1 VRHTKFDANYRGRIK
16 VKSYEVEEGVSRA
29 QQPEMERS
37 LLARQEALFRVSQ
50 AIGVYRNPKE
60 LFRVLAKELRQVVAF
75 DFAAIFL
82 YDPDKNKVQTALL
95 ETTQSRQF
103 VIPPDF
109 PAEDTVTWWVY
120 HHQQPV
126 VIASRDSE
134 SRFPRMMKLYEDFS
148 IQSACILPL
157 TTAYR
162 RLGSLGF
169 GVQTPHAYSSEEV
182 RYLSLVA
189 DQVAL
194 AVDNALRDDEQ
205 RTSQVFLEEGQRLS
219 HTGSW
224 MWDLRSDEIK
234 WSREHFLIFGA
245 DPGTEKPSPAL
256 FWSRVHPDDREAVE
270 KLVDQSVR
278 GKHDFDQEFRLLL
291 PDGTLKYVS
300 GIGRP
305 VIDDSGNLISFTGTT
320 MDITPRKRAEEELRR
335 QKAHFE
341 KLFELAPE
349 AIVLRDFENRI
360 LRVNREFTNLYGFT
374 PEEAI
379 GRKVTDLIVPED
391 AREESDKMREALMRG
406 ARVDAEFTRKRK
418 DGSRLSVSFVA
429 APVLVEGNTPE
440 VFSIY
445 RDITERKRA
454 EEALR
459 RSEAYLSEGQRLS
472 HTGSWARCVS
482 SGEVYFSQESHRIFG
497 FDPDSQVTLD
507 MILGR
512 IHPDDRPAA
521 QESIEKAN
529 LEFTDFDLNYRIILD
544 DGSIRY
550 IHVIGHPVRKPD
562 GQVAEFIG
570 THVDVTERRLSRKA
584 LEDAFIEINNL
595 KEQLFQENIALRQEI
610 DETSMFEEIVGKSSA
625 LQKVLKELE
634 TVGPTESTVLIYG
647 ETGTGKELIAR
658 AIHNL
663 SARKSNAFVKVN
675 CAAIP
680 TGLLESE
687 FFGHERGAFTG
698 AIAQRIGRF
707 ELAHKGTVFLD
718 EIGEIPLELQPKLLR
733 VLQER
738 EFERLGS
745 SRTLKTDARLIAA
758 TNRDLSELVQEHK
771 FRSDLYYRLNVFPI
785 RVPALRERP
794 EDVPLLVRHFA
805 EIYSRRMGKL
815 IQNIPMDTMSALTG
829 YDWPG
834 NVRELQNVI
843 ERAVILSTHG
853 VLRVSPAELRTTSGA
868 APASVD
874 VPPQLQPRVRS
885 KVPALTPEQIE
896 HALRE
901 SNGRVGGAEGAAA
914 RLGLKRTTLIAQMKR
929 LGVSS
934 SGVRPSTPDTVKP
947 L

>member
-1 VRHTKFDANYRGRIK
+1 LKDI
-16 VKSYEVEEGVSRA
+16 EVVESVPATPHPGFE
-29 QQPEMERS
+29 QS
-37 LLARQEALFRVSQ
+37 LPARLEALFRVSQ
-50 AIGVYRNPKE
+50 AIGVHRNPKE
-60 LFRVLAKELRQVVAF
+60 LFRVLARELRRVVAF
-75 DFAAIFL
+75 DFVAIFL
-82 YDPDKNKVQTALL
+82 YDAEKNKVRTALL
-95 ETTQSRQF
+95 ETLEGPEF
-103 VIPPDF
+103 VIPENF
-109 PAEDTVTWWVY
+109 PAEDTITWWIY
-120 HHQQPV
+120 NHQQPV
-126 VIASRDSE
+126 VISSRDSE
-134 SRFPRMMKLYEDFS
+134 SRFPHMMKLYEQSDLE
-148 IQSACILPL
+148 SACILPL

-169 GVQTPHAYSSEEV
+169 GAHRPNTYSPDEV

-205 RTSQVFLEEGQRLS
+205 RTSELFLEEGQKLS

-224 MWDLRSDEIK
+224 VWNLTNGEIK
-234 WSREHFLIFGA
+234 WSREHFLIVGA
-245 DPGTEKPSPAL
+245 DPDKDKPSTPL
-256 FWSRVHPDDREAVE
+256 FWSRVHPDDRESLE
-270 KLVDQSVR
+270 KLVNEAVHEKKQFE
-278 GKHDFDQEFRLLL
+278 HEFRLVL

-305 VIDDSGNLISFTGTT
+305 VLDEAGNLTAFSGTT
-320 MDITPRKRAEEELRR
+320 MDITPRKRAEEELRK

-374 PEEAI
+374 PEEAL
-379 GRKVTDLIVPED
+379 GRNIADLIVPDGHWE
-391 AREESDKMREALMRG
+391 ASEKLREALERG
-406 ARVDAEFTRKRK
+406 ERVDAELTRKRK
-418 DGSRLSVSFVA
+418 DGSRLTVSFVA
-429 APVLVEGNTPE
+429 APVQVEGNTPE
-440 VFSIY
+440 IFGIY

-454 EEALR
+454 EAALR

-472 HTGSWARCVS
+472 HTGSWARCVT
-482 SGEVYFSQESHRIFG
+482 SGEVYFSQESYRIFG
-497 FDPDSQVTLD
+497 FEPDSNVTLET
-507 MILGR
+507 ILGR
-512 IHPDDRPAA
+512 IHPDERHAV
-521 QESIEKAN
+521 QQTIQKSIADSS
-529 LEFTDFDLNYRIILD
+529 DFELNYRIILD
-544 DGSIRY
+544 DGSIRHL
-550 IHVIGHPVRKPD
+550 HVLGHPVRKPD
-562 GQVAEFIG
+562 GSVAEFIG
-570 THVDVTERRLSRKA
+570 THIDVTEQRLSQRA
-584 LEDAFIEINNL
+584 LEDAFAEINTL
-595 KEQLFQENIALRQEI
+595 KEQLFQENVALRQEI
-610 DETSMFEEIVGKSSA
+610 DETSMFDEIVGKSAA
-625 LQKVLKELE
+625 LQKVLKEIE
-634 TVGPTESTVLIYG
+634 TVGPTDSTVLILG

-663 SARKSNAFVKVN
+663 SSRHGNAFVKVN

-687 FFGHERGAFTG
+687 LFGHERGAFTG

-707 ELAHKGTVFLD
+707 ELAHHGTVFLD

-758 TNRDLSELVQEHK
+758 TNRELSDLVAEHK
-771 FRSDLYYRLNVFPI
+771 FRSDLFYRLNVFPI

-805 EIYSRRMGKL
+805 EIFSRRMGKL
-815 IQNIPMDTMSALTG
+815 IQSIPTDTMSALVS

-843 ERAVILSTHG
+843 ERAVILSSRG
-853 VLRVSPAELRTTSGA
+853 VLRVSPAELRATSA
-868 APASVD
+868 VSPANAESSPAPVRSTRTRTV
-874 VPPQLQPRVRS
+874 VPP
-885 KVPALTPEQIE
+885 LTREQIE
-896 HALRE
+896 QALRD
-901 SNGRVGGAEGAAA
+901 SGGRVGGADGAAA

-929 LGVSS
+929 HGINSASVTA
-934 SGVRPSTPDTVKP
+934 PTIDTVKP

>member
-1 VRHTKFDANYRGRIK
+1 
-16 VKSYEVEEGVSRA
+16 VKNFEVDERVSETH
-29 QQPEMERS
+29 QPGFEQS
-37 LLARQEALFRVSQ
+37 LPARLEALFRVSQ
-50 AIGVYRNPKE
+50 AISVYRNPKE

-75 DFAAIFL
+75 DFVAIFL
-82 YDPDKNKVQTALL
+82 YDPEKNTVYTGLL
-95 ETTQSRQF
+95 ETMQGPEF
-103 VIPPDF
+103 IIPPDF
-109 PAEDTVTWWVY
+109 PAEDTITWWVY
-120 HHQQPV
+120 NHQQPV
-126 VIASRDSE
+126 VVSSRDAE
-134 SRFPRMMKLYEDFS
+134 SRFPRMMRLYE
-148 IQSACILPL
+148 QSGLQAACILPL

-169 GVQTPHAYSSEEV
+169 GAYQPNNYSSEEV

-205 RTSQVFLEEGQRLS
+205 RTGELFLEEGQKLS

-224 MWDLRSDEIK
+224 MWNLTNGELK
-234 WSREHFLIFGA
+234 WSREHFLILGA
-245 DPGTEKPSPAL
+245 DPEKDKPGTAL
-256 FWSRVHPDDREAVE
+256 FWSRVHPDDRDWLE
-270 KLVDQSVR
+270 KLIDQALR
-278 GKHDFDQEFRLLL
+278 EKQEFNQEFRLVF
-291 PDGTLKYVS
+291 PDGTLKHVC

-305 VIDDSGNLISFTGTT
+305 VLDDAGNLTAFIGTT
-320 MDITPRKRAEEELRR
+320 MDITGRKRAEEELRK

-374 PEEAI
+374 PEEAL
-379 GRKVTDLIVPED
+379 GRNISDLIVPEGHWE
-391 AREESDKMREALMRG
+391 ASEKLREALQRG
-406 ARVDAEFTRKRK
+406 ERVDAELTRKRK
-418 DGSRLSVSFVA
+418 DGSRLTVSFVA
-429 APVLVEGNTPE
+429 APVEVEGSTPE
-440 VFSIY
+440 IFGIY

-454 EEALR
+454 EEALK

-472 HTGSWARCVS
+472 HTGSWARCVTT
-482 SGEVYFSQESHRIFG
+482 GEVYFSQESCRIFG
-497 FDPDSQVTLD
+497 FDPDTKVTLD
-507 MILGR
+507 R
-512 IHPDDRPAA
+512 IVARVHPDERPAVHETI
-521 QESIEKAN
+521 QNSIRN
-529 LEFTDFDLNYRIILD
+529 TSDFELNYRIILD
-544 DGSIRY
+544 DGSIRHL
-550 IHVIGHPVRKPD
+550 HVLGHPVRKPD
-562 GQVAEFIG
+562 GKVAEFIG
-570 THVDVTERRLSRKA
+570 THVDVTEQHLSRKA
-584 LEDAFIEINNL
+584 LEDAFAEINTL
-595 KEQLFQENIALRQEI
+595 KEQLFQENVALRQEI
-610 DETSMFEEIVGKSSA
+610 DETSMFDEIVGKSSA

-634 TVGPTESTVLIYG
+634 TVGPTDSTVLILG

-663 SARKSNAFVKVN
+663 SSRHDNAFVKVN

-687 FFGHERGAFTG
+687 LFGHERGAFTG

-707 ELAHKGTVFLD
+707 ELAHHGTVFLD

-758 TNRDLSELVQEHK
+758 TNRDLSELVAEHK
-771 FRSDLYYRLNVFPI
+771 FRSDLFYRLNVFPI

-805 EIYSRRMGKL
+805 EIFSRRMGKL
-815 IQNIPMDTMSALTG
+815 IQSIPADTMSALMS

-843 ERAVILSTHG
+843 ERAVILSSRG
-853 VLRVSPAELRTTSGA
+853 VLRISPAELRATSA
-868 APASVD
+868 VIPTSPEIAPPASHPKRVRTT
-874 VPPQLQPRVRS
+874 VPP
-885 KVPALTPEQIE
+885 LTREQIE
-896 HALRE
+896 QALRD
-901 SNGRVGGAEGAAA
+901 SRGRVGGADGAAA

-929 LGVSS
+929 LGMHSASVTA
-934 SGVRPSTPDTVKP
+934 PTIDTVKP

>member
-1 VRHTKFDANYRGRIK
+1 MSETL
-16 VKSYEVEEGVSRA
+16 
-29 QQPEMERS
+29 QPGFGQS
-37 LLARQEALFRVSQ
+37 LPARLEALFRVSQ
-50 AIGVYRNPKE
+50 AISVYRNPKE
-60 LFRVLAKELRQVVAF
+60 LFRVLANELRRVVLF
-75 DFAAIFL
+75 DFVAIFL
-82 YDPDKNKVQTALL
+82 YDPEKNKVSTALL
-95 ETTQSRQF
+95 ETVQGPDF
-103 VIPPDF
+103 IIPSDF
-109 PAEDTVTWWVY
+109 PAEETITWWVY
-120 HHQQPV
+120 NHQQPV
-126 VIASRDSE
+126 VISSRDAE
-134 SRFPRMMKLYEDFS
+134 TRFPRMMKLYEDYS
-148 IQSACILPL
+148 LQSACILPL

-162 RLGSLGF
+162 RIGSLGF
-169 GVQTPHAYSSEEV
+169 GVCQPNAYSSDEV

-205 RTSQVFLEEGQRLS
+205 RTGELFLEEGQKLS

-224 MWDLRSDEIK
+224 MWSQSSGEIR
-234 WSREHFLIFGA
+234 WSREHFLILGA
-245 DPGTEKPSPAL
+245 DPDKDKPCAPL
-256 FWSRVHPDDREAVE
+256 FWSRVHPDDREGLE
-270 KLVDQSVR
+270 KLMEQAVSEKR
-278 GKHDFDQEFRLLL
+278 EFEQEFRLVL
-291 PDGTLKYVS
+291 PDGTLKHVS

-305 VIDDSGNLISFTGTT
+305 IIDDAGSLMAYIGTT
-320 MDITPRKRAEEELRR
+320 MDITQRKRAEEQIRK

-341 KLFELAPE
+341 KLFDLAPE
-349 AIVLRDFENRI
+349 AIVLRDIHNRV

-374 PEEAI
+374 PEEAM
-379 GRKVTDLIVPED
+379 GCFVSDLIVPEELRKD
-391 AREESDKMREALMRG
+391 SEKLREPLKHGE
-406 ARVDAEFTRKRK
+406 RVNAELTRKRK

-429 APVLVEGNTPE
+429 APVIVEGNTPE
-440 VFSIY
+440 IFSIY

-472 HTGSWARCVS
+472 HTGSWARCIT
-482 SGEVYFSQESHRIFG
+482 SGEVYFSQESYRIFG
-497 FDPDSQVTLD
+497 FDPNISVTFD

-512 IHPDDRPAA
+512 VHPDERPAV
-521 QESIEKAN
+521 QETVQKAN
-529 LEFTDFDLNYRIILD
+529 LDPADFELIYRIILD
-544 DGSIRY
+544 DGSIRHL
-550 IHVIGHPVRKPD
+550 HVLGHPVRKPD
-562 GQVAEFIG
+562 GTVAEFIG
-570 THVDVTERRLSRKA
+570 TYVDVTEQHLSRKA
-584 LEDAFIEINNL
+584 LEDALVEINTL
-595 KEQLFQENIALRQEI
+595 KEQLFHENVALRQEI

-634 TVGPTESTVLIYG
+634 TVGPTDSTVLILG

-663 SARKSNAFVKVN
+663 SSRNSNAFVKVN

-687 FFGHERGAFTG
+687 LFGHERGAFTG
-698 AIAQRIGRF
+698 AISQRIGRF
-707 ELAHKGTVFLD
+707 ELAHHGTVFLD

-758 TNRDLSELVQEHK
+758 TNRDLSELVAEHK
-771 FRSDLYYRLNVFPI
+771 FRSDLFYRLNVFPI

-805 EIYSRRMGKL
+805 EIFSRRMGKF
-815 IQNIPMDTMSALTG
+815 IQTIPPDTMSAFMS

-843 ERAVILSTHG
+843 ERAVILSTGG
-853 VLRVSPAELRTTSGA
+853 VLRVSLAELKATSTLIPASTEISPAASRPRRVRTT
-868 APASVD
+868 
-874 VPPQLQPRVRS
+874 VPP
-885 KVPALTPEQIE
+885 LTPEQIAQ
-896 HALRE
+896 ALRE
-901 SNGRVGGAEGAAA
+901 SGGRVGGTDGAAA

-929 LGVSS
+929 LGVRSAS
-934 SGVRPSTPDTVKP
+934 VAAPAIDTVEP

>member
-1 VRHTKFDANYRGRIK
+1 MKNIPVDETM
-16 VKSYEVEEGVSRA
+16 SET
-29 QQPEMERS
+29 QQLGFGES
-37 LLARQEALFRVSQ
+37 LPARLEALFRVSQ
-50 AIGVYRNPKE
+50 AIGVYRDPRE
-60 LFRVLAKELRQVVAF
+60 LFRVLAKELRRVVAF
-75 DFAAIFL
+75 DFVAIFL
-82 YDPDKNKVQTALL
+82 YDPEKNKVNTAVL
-95 ETTQSRQF
+95 EAVDGQEF
-103 VIPPDF
+103 NIPSDF
-109 PAEDTVTWWVY
+109 PAEETITWWVY
-120 HHQQPV
+120 NHQQPV
-126 VIASRDSE
+126 VIASRDEE
-134 SRFPRMMKLYEDFS
+134 SRFPRMMEIYAKYSL
-148 IQSACILPL
+148 QSSCILPL

-169 GVQTPHAYSSEEV
+169 AFRKRSAYPRDEV

-205 RTSQVFLEEGQRLS
+205 RTGELFLEEGQKLS

-224 MWDLRSDEIK
+224 MWNLSNGEIK
-234 WSREHFLIFGA
+234 WSREHSLIFGA
-245 DPGTEKPSPAL
+245 DPDKDKPCSTL
-256 FWSRVHPDDREAVE
+256 FWSRVYPDDRGWLE
-270 KLVDQSVR
+270 KLVDRAVGEKR
-278 GKHDFDQEFRLLL
+278 AFEHEFRLLL
-291 PDGTLKYVS
+291 PDGALKHVS

-305 VIDDSGNLISFTGTT
+305 VLDDAGNLTAYIGTT
-320 MDITPRKRAEEELRR
+320 MDITERKRAEDVIRK

-349 AIVLRDFENRI
+349 AIVLRDIENRV

-379 GRKVTDLIVPED
+379 GQYVSDLIVPD
-391 AREESDKMREALMRG
+391 DQRDESGKMREALARG
-406 ARVDAEFTRKRK
+406 ERVEAELTRKRK

-429 APVLVEGNTPE
+429 APVKVEGNTPE
-440 VFSIY
+440 IFSIY

-472 HTGSWARCVS
+472 HTGSWARCIT

-497 FDPDSQVTLD
+497 FAPNTNVTIE
-507 MILGR
+507 MILSR
-512 IHPDDRPAA
+512 IHPDDRAAA
-521 QESIEKAN
+521 QETIQKAN
-529 LEFTDFDLNYRIILD
+529 LDSVDFDLHYRIILD

-550 IHVIGHPVRKPD
+550 VHVIGHPVRKPD

-584 LEDAFIEINNL
+584 LEDALVEINNL
-595 KEQLFQENIALRQEI
+595 KEQLFQENVALRQEI

-634 TVGPTESTVLIYG
+634 TVGPTDSTVLILG

-707 ELAHKGTVFLD
+707 ELAHHGTVFLD
-718 EIGEIPLELQPKLLR
+718 EIGEIPLDLQPKLLR

-745 SRTLKTDARLIAA
+745 SRTLQTDARLIAA
-758 TNRDLSELVQEHK
+758 TNRDLSELVAEHK
-771 FRSDLYYRLNVFPI
+771 FRSDLFYRLNVFPI
-785 RVPALRERP
+785 RVPSLRERP

-815 IQNIPMDTMSALTG
+815 IRNIPPETMSAFMS

-843 ERAVILSTHG
+843 ERAVILSSHG
-853 VLRVSPAELRTTSGA
+853 VLRVSPAELKMTSTATPANAEIVAAIRPKRVRTT
-868 APASVD
+868 
-874 VPPQLQPRVRS
+874 VPP
-885 KVPALTPEQIE
+885 LTREQIAQ
-896 HALRE
+896 ALRE
-901 SNGRVGGAEGAAA
+901 SGGRVGGVEGAAA

-929 LGVSS
+929 LGVHSS
-934 SGVRPSTPDTVKP
+934 NVTPSTIDTVKP